1 MLKVPH
7 CPDMEPFPWSLQRAF
22 QNSRERISGNG
33 LPAVGGWLLHRI
45 TSPIK
50 HRVSANGDGA
60 CFISGPPQQAQGG
73 HRDKSTG
80 EAASC
85 TMWRELVSALP
96 QSAKPVAPLASGQR
110 PGLSEKE
117 AQSPLQ
123 GEESREDSPT
133 YRRGHEE

>member
-50 HRVSANGDGA
+50 HRVSANGDGG

-85 TMWRELVSALP
+85 TMWRELSLCSSPVSQACCSTCFRAEAWAVGEGSTESTAGRGK
-96 QSAKPVAPLASGQR
+96 QGGQPR
-110 PGLSEKE
+110 VPAG
-117 AQSPLQ
+117 
-123 GEESREDSPT
+123 T
-133 YRRGHEE
+133 